1 MRVLFAT
8 LVLCSA
14 SLTWA
19 KNIAEKP
26 VETAP
31 TTPSATPTESK
42 LAMRIYYESLC
53 PDSRK
58 LLNDL
63 GREYHMF
70 KKYIALEFVPFGRAK
85 SLDVEGNE
93 FKCHHGPKECVS
105 NLIHSCGIKHLTN
118 QDAKQQFVV
127 CQMNAKSEDN
137 GKEVR
142 WYDHWGRG
150 SAKQK
155 KGAICSF
162 LRTWGRRVGNERG
175 GKKFRKTEM
184 SGDLL

>member
-1 MRVLFAT
+1 MFTVNSNRNMKVLFAA

-26 VETAP
+26 VEPAAITP
-31 TTPSATPTESK
+31 STTPKESK

-85 SLDVEGNE
+85 SLDAEGNE

-105 NLIHSCGIKHLTN
+105 NRIHSCGIEHLTN

-142 WYDHWGRG
+142 WNEEGGR
-150 SAKQK
+150 
-155 KGAICSF
+155 C
-162 LRTWGRRVGNERG
+162 
-175 GKKFRKTEM
+175 
-184 SGDLL
+184 